1 MNTRTQTIYLLNL
14 ITFSNQIILA
24 DLTFNTSILKYLN
37 ETLLIKY
44 FLIIISVSVNSFEEN
59 DSNLVW
65 SSSRK

>member
-14 ITFSNQIILA
+14 ITFSNQIILP

-59 DSNLVW
+59 DKLVW
-65 SSSRK
+65 STSRK